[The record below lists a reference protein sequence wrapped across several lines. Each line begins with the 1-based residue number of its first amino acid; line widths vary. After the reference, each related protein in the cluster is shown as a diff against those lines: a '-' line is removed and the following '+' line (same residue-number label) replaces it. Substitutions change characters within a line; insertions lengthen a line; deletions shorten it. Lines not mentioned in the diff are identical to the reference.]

1 MKQLVLG
8 LLLVALMG
16 VPSLARGGVE
26 GPASLNSDMATALH
40 AANHYGWTCKRPP
53 TLFQDGLTYWLE
65 AQVEVKGDSVNEIKL
80 ENLYVEIYRELL
92 TSLNAYKTI
101 RPYLA
106 SFPITPDTFFLTLSV
121 KSVIEN
127 EAKKCVSTAALRQ
140 GTLELDIETLF
151 GREVQRKPFSEVKV
165 FKELMAPKVQRTS
178 RMFHARY
185 PYITQ
190 LPHGADKEKK
200 ATFDTALKLC
210 RRHALNILT
219 LGSAGNDRGSSRLYQ
234 VAMCSAA
241 SLSLEKARKMAA
253 NCVFE
258 FLRVAKKEKPFSY
271 WQKRR
276 SQEEIIKELLKEI
289 VFRISFWT
297 DSIDR
302 PLAPAI
308 AEIRFCEGSCEYF
321 TADDNQQLI
330 KVFEEKSWP
339 ELTL

>member
-1 MKQLVLG
+1 L
-8 LLLVALMG
+8 
-16 VPSLARGGVE
+16 
-26 GPASLNSDMATALH
+26 
-40 AANHYGWTCKRPP
+40 KR
-53 TLFQDGLTYWLE
+53 
-65 AQVEVKGDSVNEIKL
+65 DSINEIEFEK
-80 ENLYVEIYRELL
+80 LYVEIYRELL
-92 TSLNAYKTI
+92 SSINTYKPI
-101 RPYLA
+101 RPYLS

-121 KSVIEN
+121 ESMVEK
-127 EAKKCVSTAALRQ
+127 EAKKCVSTASLRQ
-140 GTLELDIETLF
+140 GILELDIETLF
-151 GREVQRKPFSEVKV
+151 GREVHRKPLQEVKA
-165 FKELMAPKVQRTS
+165 FKEFMAPKVPRTS
-178 RMFHARY
+178 RMFRARY

-210 RRHALNILT
+210 RKHALHILT
-219 LGSAGNDRGSSRLYQ
+219 LGSVGNDTSNSRPYQ
-234 VAMCSAA
+234 VALCSSA
-241 SLSLEKARKMAA
+241 SLSLEKARKMVAT
-253 NCVFE
+253 CVFE

-308 AEIRFCEGSCEYF
+308 AEIRFFEGSCEYF

-339 ELTL
+339 ELIL